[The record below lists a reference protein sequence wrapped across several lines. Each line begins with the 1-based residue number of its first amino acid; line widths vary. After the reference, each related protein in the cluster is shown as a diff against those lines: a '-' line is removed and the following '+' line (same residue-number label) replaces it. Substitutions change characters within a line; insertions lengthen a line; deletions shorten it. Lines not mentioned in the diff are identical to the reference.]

1 MSCNFFFKNKGPF
14 SVKKIVDIC
23 VGEVHSGLDFNIKI
37 HNIIDLFRAKENDIT
52 FLNSIKYKE
61 KSLKC
66 KATAC
71 ITSKKLT
78 KCLPENCIK
87 IIVDN
92 VLLSAAKVS
101 KLFYPESDF
110 DHLDQTLISSE
121 QIKDKYIDVKFGKNV
136 LIGENVQI
144 GKNTAIGNNSIIEH
158 DVKIGENCSIGSFV
172 VIKNSVLEN
181 EVHIKDGVKIG
192 SKGFGFIPDKSKNF
206 RIPHIGKVLL
216 MKGVEI
222 GSGTTIDRGSIS
234 DTILGENTFVDNL
247 VQIGHNVR
255 IGKNCMIVSQVGI
268 SGSTVIGDNVVIG
281 GQAGISGHLKIGNN
295 VKIGGNSG
303 VIKDIPDNK
312 KVMGYPS
319 MDFKKFVKNWRSNG
333 QLTTHSPSTYKIP
346 AVNDMPEEFNV
357 EIYKYGKNKEN
368 VVNKSKTTGEPPLMN
383 AMSVFFAIKNAI
395 GSERR

>member
-1 MSCNFFFKNKGPF
+1 MSNNFFFKNKGPF
-14 SVKKIVDIC
+14 SIKKIIETC
-23 VGEVHSGLDFNIKI
+23 GGKAPSEVFSNIKI
-37 HNIIDLFRAKENDIT
+37 QDIIDLFRAKENEIT

-61 KSLKC
+61 KSLKS

-71 ITSKKLT
+71 ITNKNLT

-121 QIKDKYIDVKFGKNV
+121 QIKDKYINVKFGKNV
-136 LIGENVQI
+136 LIGDNVQI
-144 GKNTAIGNNSIIEH
+144 GRNTVIGNNSTIEH
-158 DVKIGENCSIGSFV
+158 DVRIGENCSIGSFV

-206 RIPHIGKVLL
+206 RIPHFGKVLL
-216 MKGVEI
+216 KKGVEI

-234 DTILGENTFVDNL
+234 DTVLGENTFVDNL
-247 VQIGHNVR
+247 VQIAHNVKV
-255 IGKNCMIVSQVGI
+255 GNNCMIVSQVGI
-268 SGSTVIGDNVVIG
+268 AGSTVIGDNVVIG

-333 QLTTHSPSTYKIP
+333 
-346 AVNDMPEEFNV
+346 
-357 EIYKYGKNKEN
+357 
-368 VVNKSKTTGEPPLMN
+368 
-383 AMSVFFAIKNAI
+383 
-395 GSERR
+395 

>member
-1 MSCNFFFKNKGPF
+1 MSNNFFFKNKGPF
-14 SVKKIVDIC
+14 SIKKIIETC
-23 VGEVHSGLDFNIKI
+23 GGKAPSEVFSNIKI
-37 HNIIDLFRAKENDIT
+37 QDIIDLFRAKENEIT

-61 KSLKC
+61 KSLKS

-71 ITSKKLT
+71 ITNKNLT

-121 QIKDKYIDVKFGKNV
+121 QIKDKYINVKFGKNV
-136 LIGENVQI
+136 LIGDNVQI
-144 GKNTAIGNNSIIEH
+144 GRNTVIGNNSTIEH
-158 DVKIGENCSIGSFV
+158 DVRIGENCSIGSFV
-172 VIKNSVLEN
+172 VIKNSVLKN

-206 RIPHIGKVLL
+206 RIPHFGKVLL
-216 MKGVEI
+216 KKGVEI

-234 DTILGENTFVDNL
+234 DTVLGENTFVDNL
-247 VQIGHNVR
+247 VQIGHNVKV
-255 IGKNCMIVSQVGI
+255 GNNCMIVSQVGI

-312 KVMGYPS
+312 KVMGYPT

-333 QLTTHSPSTYKIP
+333 
-346 AVNDMPEEFNV
+346 
-357 EIYKYGKNKEN
+357 
-368 VVNKSKTTGEPPLMN
+368 
-383 AMSVFFAIKNAI
+383 
-395 GSERR
+395 

>member
-1 MSCNFFFKNKGPF
+1 MSNNFFFKNKGPF
-14 SVKKIVDIC
+14 SIKKIIETC
-23 VGEVHSGLDFNIKI
+23 GGKAPSEVFSNIKI
-37 HNIIDLFRAKENDIT
+37 QDIIDLFRAKENEIT

-61 KSLKC
+61 KSLKS

-71 ITSKKLT
+71 ITNKNLT

-110 DHLDQTLISSE
+110 DHLDQTLILSE
-121 QIKDKYIDVKFGKNV
+121 QIKDNYINVKFGKNV
-136 LIGENVQI
+136 LIGDNVLI
-144 GKNTAIGNNSIIEH
+144 GKNTTIGNNSTVEH
-158 DVKIGENCSIGSFV
+158 NVKIGENCSIGSFV
-172 VIKNSVLEN
+172 LIKNSVLEN
-181 EVHIKDGVKIG
+181 DVHIKDGVKIG

-206 RIPHIGKVLL
+206 RIPHFGKVLL
-216 MKGVEI
+216 KKGVEI

-234 DTILGENTFVDNL
+234 DTVLGENTFVDNL
-247 VQIGHNVR
+247 VQIGHNVKV
-255 IGKNCMIVSQVGI
+255 GNNCMIVSQVGI

-319 MDFKKFVKNWRSNG
+319 MDFKKFVKNWRTNG
-333 QLTTHSPSTYKIP
+333 
-346 AVNDMPEEFNV
+346 
-357 EIYKYGKNKEN
+357 
-368 VVNKSKTTGEPPLMN
+368 
-383 AMSVFFAIKNAI
+383 
-395 GSERR
+395 

>member
-1 MSCNFFFKNKGPF
+1 MSNNFFFKNKGPF
-14 SVKKIVDIC
+14 SIKKIIETC
-23 VGEVHSGLDFNIKI
+23 GSKAPSEVFSNIKI
-37 HNIIDLFRAKENDIT
+37 QNIIDLFRAKENEIT

-61 KSLKC
+61 KSLKS

-71 ITSKKLT
+71 ITNKNLT

-121 QIKDKYIDVKFGKNV
+121 QIKDKYINVKFGKNV
-136 LIGENVQI
+136 LIGDNVQI
-144 GKNTAIGNNSIIEH
+144 GRNTVIGNNSTIEH
-158 DVKIGENCSIGSFV
+158 DVRIGENCSIGSFV

-206 RIPHIGKVLL
+206 RIPHFGKVLL
-216 MKGVEI
+216 KKGVEI

-234 DTILGENTFVDNL
+234 DTVLGENTFVDNL
-247 VQIGHNVR
+247 VQIGHNVKV
-255 IGKNCMIVSQVGI
+255 GNNCMIVSQVGI
-268 SGSTVIGDNVVIG
+268 AGSTVIGDNVVIG

-319 MDFKKFVKNWRSNG
+319 MDFKKFVKNWKSNG
-333 QLTTHSPSTYKIP
+333 
-346 AVNDMPEEFNV
+346 
-357 EIYKYGKNKEN
+357 
-368 VVNKSKTTGEPPLMN
+368 
-383 AMSVFFAIKNAI
+383 
-395 GSERR
+395 

>member
-1 MSCNFFFKNKGPF
+1 VSNNFFFKNKGPF
-14 SVKKIVDIC
+14 SIKKIIETC
-23 VGEVHSGLDFNIKI
+23 GGKAPSEVFSNIKI
-37 HNIIDLFRAKENDIT
+37 QNIIDLFRAKENEIT

-61 KSLKC
+61 KSLKS

-71 ITSKKLT
+71 ITNKNLT

-121 QIKDKYIDVKFGKNV
+121 QIKDKYINVKFGKNV
-136 LIGENVQI
+136 LIGDNVQI
-144 GKNTAIGNNSIIEH
+144 GRNTVIGNNSTIEH
-158 DVKIGENCSIGSFV
+158 DVRIGENCSIGSFV

-206 RIPHIGKVLL
+206 RIPHFGKVLL
-216 MKGVEI
+216 KKGVEI

-234 DTILGENTFVDNL
+234 DTVLGENTFVDNL
-247 VQIGHNVR
+247 VQIAHNVKV
-255 IGKNCMIVSQVGI
+255 GNNCMIVSQVGI
-268 SGSTVIGDNVVIG
+268 AGSTVIGDNVVIG

-312 KVMGYPS
+312 KVMGYPT

-333 QLTTHSPSTYKIP
+333 
-346 AVNDMPEEFNV
+346 
-357 EIYKYGKNKEN
+357 
-368 VVNKSKTTGEPPLMN
+368 
-383 AMSVFFAIKNAI
+383 
-395 GSERR
+395 

>member
-1 MSCNFFFKNKGPF
+1 MSINFFFKNKGPF
-14 SVKKIVDIC
+14 SIKKIVETCEDK
-23 VGEVHSGLDFNIKI
+23 VHSGLDSNIKI
-37 HNIIDLFRAKENDIT
+37 HNIIDVFRAKENDIT
-52 FLNSIKYKE
+52 FLNSPRYKE
-61 KSLKC
+61 KSLKS

-71 ITSKKLT
+71 ITNKGLKKY
-78 KCLPENCIK
+78 LPENCLK

-121 QIKDKYIDVKFGKNV
+121 KVKNKYIHVKFGKNV
-136 LIGENVQI
+136 LIGDNVQI
-144 GKNTAIGNNSIIEH
+144 GKNTVIGNNSTMEH
-158 DVKIGENCSIGSFV
+158 GVKIGENCTIGSFV
-172 VIKNSVLEN
+172 VIKNSILEN
-181 EVHIKDGVKIG
+181 EVYIKDGVKIG

-206 RIPHIGKVLL
+206 RTPHIGKVLL

-222 GSGTTIDRGSIS
+222 GSGTTIDRGSIG

-319 MDFKKFVKNWRSNG
+319 MDFKKFVKNWRSSNG
-333 QLTTHSPSTYKIP
+333 Q
-346 AVNDMPEEFNV
+346 
-357 EIYKYGKNKEN
+357 
-368 VVNKSKTTGEPPLMN
+368 
-383 AMSVFFAIKNAI
+383 
-395 GSERR
+395 

>member
-1 MSCNFFFKNKGPF
+1 VSNNFFFKNKGPF
-14 SVKKIVDIC
+14 SIKKIIETC
-23 VGEVHSGLDFNIKI
+23 GGKAPSEVFSNIKI
-37 HNIIDLFRAKENDIT
+37 QDIIDLFRAKENEIT

-61 KSLKC
+61 KSLKS

-71 ITSKKLT
+71 ITNKNLT

-121 QIKDKYIDVKFGKNV
+121 QIKDKYINVKFGKNV
-136 LIGENVQI
+136 LIGDNVQI
-144 GKNTAIGNNSIIEH
+144 GRNTVIGNNSTIEH
-158 DVKIGENCSIGSFV
+158 DVRIGENCSIGSFV

-206 RIPHIGKVLL
+206 RIPHFGKVLL
-216 MKGVEI
+216 KKGVEI

-234 DTILGENTFVDNL
+234 DTVLGENTFVDNL
-247 VQIGHNVR
+247 VQIGHNVKV
-255 IGKNCMIVSQVGI
+255 GNNCMIVSQVGI
-268 SGSTVIGDNVVIG
+268 AGSTVIGDNVVIG

-312 KVMGYPS
+312 KVMGYPT

-333 QLTTHSPSTYKIP
+333 
-346 AVNDMPEEFNV
+346 
-357 EIYKYGKNKEN
+357 
-368 VVNKSKTTGEPPLMN
+368 
-383 AMSVFFAIKNAI
+383 
-395 GSERR
+395 

>member
-1 MSCNFFFKNKGPF
+1 VNNNFFFKNIGPF
-14 SVKKIVDIC
+14 SIKKIADTC
-23 VGEVHSGLDFNIKI
+23 EGRVHSGDTNIKI
-37 HNIIDLFRAKENDIT
+37 QNIIDLFRAKENDVS

-61 KSLKC
+61 MSLKN

-71 ITSKKLT
+71 ITSEDLVKF
-78 KCLPENCIK
+78 LPDSCIK
-87 IIVDN
+87 IIVVN

-110 DHLDQTLISSE
+110 DHLDQTLVSSE
-121 QIKDKYIDVKFGKNV
+121 KIKDKYINVKFGKNV
-136 LIGENVQI
+136 LIGDNVQI
-144 GKNTAIGNNSIIEH
+144 GKNTAIGNNSTVEH
-158 DVKIGENCSIGSFV
+158 NVKIGENCSIGSFV
-172 VIKNSVLEN
+172 IIKNSIIEN
-181 EVHIKDGVKIG
+181 DVHIKDGVKIG
-192 SKGFGFIPDKSKNF
+192 SKGFGFIPNKSKNF

-216 MKGVEI
+216 KRGVEI

-247 VQIGHNVR
+247 VQIGHNVK

-319 MDFKKFVKNWRSNG
+319 IDFKKFVKKWRANG
-333 QLTTHSPSTYKIP
+333 Q
-346 AVNDMPEEFNV
+346 
-357 EIYKYGKNKEN
+357 
-368 VVNKSKTTGEPPLMN
+368 
-383 AMSVFFAIKNAI
+383 
-395 GSERR
+395 

>member
-1 MSCNFFFKNKGPF
+1 MDNNFFFKNKGPF
-14 SVKKIVDIC
+14 SIKKIVETCGDN
-23 VGEVHSGLDFNIKI
+23 VHSGTDSNIKI

-52 FLNSIKYKE
+52 FLNSVKYKE
-61 KSLKC
+61 KSLKS

-71 ITSKKLT
+71 ITNKDLT
-78 KCLPENCIK
+78 KYLPNNCLK

-110 DHLDQTLISSE
+110 DHLDKTLVSSE
-121 QIKDKYIDVKFGKNV
+121 KVKDKYIHVKFGKNV
-136 LIGENVQI
+136 LIGDNIKI
-144 GKNTAIGNNSIIEH
+144 GKNTVIGNNSIIEH

-172 VIKNSVLEN
+172 LIKNSILEN

-216 MKGVEI
+216 KKGVEI

-247 VQIGHNVR
+247 VQIGHNVK

-281 GQAGISGHLKIGNN
+281 GQAGISGHLKIGSN

-333 QLTTHSPSTYKIP
+333 
-346 AVNDMPEEFNV
+346 
-357 EIYKYGKNKEN
+357 
-368 VVNKSKTTGEPPLMN
+368 
-383 AMSVFFAIKNAI
+383 
-395 GSERR
+395 

>member
-1 MSCNFFFKNKGPF
+1 VSNNFFFKNRGPF
-14 SVKKIVDIC
+14 SITKIADIC
-23 VGEVHSGLDFNIKI
+23 EAEIQIKNPNIKI
-37 HNIIDLFRAKENDIT
+37 YYITDIFRAKENDVT

-61 KSLKC
+61 KSLKS

-71 ITSKKLT
+71 ITTKDLT
-78 KCLPENCIK
+78 KYLPENCIK
-87 IIVDN
+87 LIVDN
-92 VLLSAAKVS
+92 VLLSTAKVS

-110 DHLDQTLISSE
+110 DHLDQTLVSSE
-121 QIKDKYIDVKFGKNV
+121 RIGDKYLNVKFGKNV

-144 GKNTAIGNNSIIEH
+144 GKNTVVGNNSTIEH

-172 VIKNSVLEN
+172 IIKNSVLESD
-181 EVHIKDGVKIG
+181 VHIKDGVKIG
-192 SKGFGFIPDKSKNF
+192 SKGFGFIPNKSKNY

-216 MKGVEI
+216 KKGVEI

-247 VQIGHNVR
+247 VQIGHNVKV
-255 IGKNCMIVSQVGI
+255 GKNCMIVSLVGI

-303 VIKDIPDNK
+303 VIKDIPDGK

-319 MDFKKFVKNWRSNG
+319 TDFKKFVKNWKSNG
-333 QLTTHSPSTYKIP
+333 
-346 AVNDMPEEFNV
+346 
-357 EIYKYGKNKEN
+357 
-368 VVNKSKTTGEPPLMN
+368 
-383 AMSVFFAIKNAI
+383 
-395 GSERR
+395 

>member
-1 MSCNFFFKNKGPF
+1 MNNNFFFKNIGPF
-14 SVKKIVDIC
+14 SIKTIADTC
-23 VGEVHSGLDFNIKI
+23 EGRVHSGDTNIKI
-37 HNIIDLFRAKENDIT
+37 QNIIDLFRAKENDVS

-61 KSLKC
+61 MSLKN

-71 ITSKKLT
+71 ITSEDLVKF
-78 KCLPENCIK
+78 LPESCIK
-87 IIVDN
+87 IIVAN

-110 DHLDQTLISSE
+110 DHLDQTLVSSE
-121 QIKDKYIDVKFGKNV
+121 KIKDKYINVKFGKNV
-136 LIGENVQI
+136 LIGDNVQI
-144 GKNTAIGNNSIIEH
+144 GKNTTIGNNSTVEH
-158 DVKIGENCSIGSFV
+158 NVKIGENCSIGSFV
-172 VIKNSVLEN
+172 LIKNSIIEN
-181 EVHIKDGVKIG
+181 DVHITDGVKIG
-192 SKGFGFIPDKSKNF
+192 SKGFGFIPNKSKNF

-216 MKGVEI
+216 KRGVEI

-247 VQIGHNVR
+247 VQIGHNVK
-255 IGKNCMIVSQVGI
+255 IGKNCIIVSQVGI

-319 MDFKKFVKNWRSNG
+319 IDFKKFVKKWRANG
-333 QLTTHSPSTYKIP
+333 Q
-346 AVNDMPEEFNV
+346 
-357 EIYKYGKNKEN
+357 
-368 VVNKSKTTGEPPLMN
+368 
-383 AMSVFFAIKNAI
+383 
-395 GSERR
+395 

>member
-1 MSCNFFFKNKGPF
+1 MSNNFFFKNKGPF
-14 SVKKIVDIC
+14 SIKKIIETC
-23 VGEVHSGLDFNIKI
+23 GGKAPSEVFSNIKI
-37 HNIIDLFRAKENDIT
+37 QNIIDLFRAKENEIT

-61 KSLKC
+61 KSLKS

-71 ITSKKLT
+71 ITNKNLT

-121 QIKDKYIDVKFGKNV
+121 QIKDKYINVKFGKNV
-136 LIGENVQI
+136 LIGDNVQI
-144 GKNTAIGNNSIIEH
+144 GRNTVIGNNSTIEH
-158 DVKIGENCSIGSFV
+158 DVRIGENCSIGSFV

-192 SKGFGFIPDKSKNF
+192 NKGFGFIPDKLKNF
-206 RIPHIGKVLL
+206 RIPHFGKVLL
-216 MKGVEI
+216 KKGVEI
-222 GSGTTIDRGSIS
+222 GSGTTIDRGSIA
-234 DTILGENTFVDNL
+234 DTVLGENTFVDNL
-247 VQIGHNVR
+247 VQIAHNVE
-255 IGKNCMIVSQVGI
+255 IGVNCTIVSQVGI
-268 SGSTVIGDNVVIG
+268 AGSTIIGDNVIIG
-281 GQAGISGHLKIGNN
+281 GQSGISGHLKIGNN

-319 MDFKKFVKNWRSNG
+319 MDLKKFVKNWRSNG
-333 QLTTHSPSTYKIP
+333 
-346 AVNDMPEEFNV
+346 
-357 EIYKYGKNKEN
+357 
-368 VVNKSKTTGEPPLMN
+368 
-383 AMSVFFAIKNAI
+383 
-395 GSERR
+395 

>member
-14 SVKKIVDIC
+14 SIKKIVDKC
-23 VGEVHSGLDFNIKI
+23 AVEVHSGLVSNTKI
-37 HNIIDLFRAKENDIT
+37 YNIIDLFRAKENDIT
-52 FLNSIKYKE
+52 FLNSIKFKE
-61 KSLKC
+61 KSLKS

-71 ITSKKLT
+71 ITSRKLT
-78 KCLPENCIK
+78 KYLPENCIK

-92 VLLSAAKVS
+92 VLLSVAKVS
-101 KLFYPESDF
+101 KLFYPESEF
-110 DHLDQTLISSE
+110 DYLDQTLISSE

-222 GSGTTIDRGSIS
+222 GSGSTIDRGSIS

-333 QLTTHSPSTYKIP
+333 QQ
-346 AVNDMPEEFNV
+346 
-357 EIYKYGKNKEN
+357 
-368 VVNKSKTTGEPPLMN
+368 
-383 AMSVFFAIKNAI
+383 
-395 GSERR
+395 